1 MISKINTDHLKAQIL
16 TQYNIKSRI
25 LGNLCSLRKE
35 PNLVLHQ
42 PALNKSI
49 YQIKFNPTLENPD
62 YTQNS
67 FLCSFFANLFQL
79 SVAILCPS
87 FFPFRNK

>member
-1 MISKINTDHLKAQIL
+1 MKKKKISKINTDHLKAQIL
-16 TQYNIKSRI
+16 TQYDIKSSI

-35 PNLVLHQ
+35 PNLVLPQ
-42 PALNKSI
+42 PTLNKSI

-67 FLCSFFANLFQL
+67 FLSVLFLQTFFNCL
-79 SVAILCPS
+79 
-87 FFPFRNK
+87 